1 MVEHDPA
8 LDHPFE
14 GEMPSPD
21 FAEAQMWNFSDGDY
35 GLMYHLGTMP
45 GDMGLWHNAISINC
59 PDGSVLATKVVGRS
73 EPV

>member
-21 FAEAQMWNFSDGDY
+21 FAEAQMWNFSDGDF
-35 GLMYHLGTMP
+35 GLAS
-45 GDMGLWHNAISINC
+45 AISWLLFLVIAALTWGN
-59 PDGSVLATKVVGRS
+59 GRLFGKS
-73 EPV
+73 GAADVER